1 MMLNTLYDA
10 VAAEPDLED
19 LAEAISAGRA
29 LEGWH
34 RQRSDAGLGEWVSM
48 IASVVGA
55 VVVLRYKRLAPR

>member
-10 VAAEPDLED
+10 VAVETDLEV

-48 IASVVGA
+48 TASVMGA
-55 VVVLRYKRLAPR
+55 VVVLRYKLLAPR